1 MEGSLSFYAH
11 VILLS
16 IITWSVL
23 RLSLSPPPDPS
34 LSPSLS
40 VLLHVGPHKTGSS
53 SFQVDL
59 NNVLKQ
65 YRERGR
71 ESERQDGRCWVGG
84 GSVGVWDNSV
94 VHTWLREQEREGVS
108 EAAGIAHEKLVNE
121 TVLRVWREEVRR
133 CECSVVVSAETLE
146 TLTPALFAAFLAELD
161 SDRCPRRPSV
171 LFVYRS
177 TAHALLSNWEEA
189 TKMMSIAGPGGAV
202 RTATDALSA
211 SLLAA
216 GSPRTTYS
224 DTGSYDATLS
234 WLSDVVG
241 GESVHLV
248 SFEGLIGSHIS
259 LLEYAQAHFLRLGGS
274 PTLPPWLNYTASH
287 ANPSAD
293 AAVYATAVYLRNEV
307 SRRGCRSRTGK
318 PRGHD
323 QALRALAASLSHPDT
338 VKCWSL
344 RPLERLLR
352 ERDVSDLF
360 PRFGTP
366 DLFDLG
372 LPLLNASTKRV
383 CVVDNPTAADRCRLA
398 AYLRNASHRVHASC
412 LQDVVDEAGCGPDE
426 AP

>member
-1 MEGSLSFYAH
+1 MSEEAERTLC
-11 VILLS
+11 LS
-16 IITWSVL
+16 IDGTCPSLELGGSNEDDVDCGARGSRPNRYRCPL
-23 RLSLSPPPDPS
+23 RLTP
-34 LSPSLS
+34 
-40 VLLHVGPHKTGSS
+40 
-53 SFQVDL
+53 
-59 NNVLKQ
+59 
-65 YRERGR
+65 
-71 ESERQDGRCWVGG
+71 
-84 GSVGVWDNSV
+84 
-94 VHTWLREQEREGVS
+94 
-108 EAAGIAHEKLVNE
+108 
-121 TVLRVWREEVRR
+121 RR
-133 CECSVVVSAETLE
+133 R
-146 TLTPALFAAFLAELD
+146 LTPHHLLGHRLL
-161 SDRCPRRPSV
+161 RCNTHS
-171 LFVYRS
+171 
-177 TAHALLSNWEEA
+177 
-189 TKMMSIAGPGGAV
+189 
-202 RTATDALSA
+202 
-211 SLLAA
+211 
-216 GSPRTTYS
+216 
-224 DTGSYDATLS
+224 LS

-248 SFEGLIGSHIS
+248 SFEGLIGSHLS
-259 LLEYAQAHFLRLGGS
+259 LLEYTQAHFLRLGGS

-293 AAVYATAVYLRNEV
+293 ATVYATAVYLRNEV

-383 CVVDNPTAADRCRLA
+383 CVVDNPTAADRCHLA

-412 LQDVVDEAGCGPDE
+412 LQEVVDEAGCGPDE
-426 AP
+426 AS